1 MIKEILQGKQ
11 ALSLRQEVEEEEE
24 EKVKKRQQFWMMMG
38 NPDLSLGPS
47 QFVIPENTS
56 SLSSESETNPSKKRK
71 YCLDHFKTDPMI
83 QTSIELQLK
92 DPLPFDWEQ
101 CLDLESGRMYYLNR
115 STLKKS
121 WNCPKEQKLDLEL
134 NISPI
139 SSSSEGKRSSEIL
152 EGSKK
157 YSSSYNNNNNM
168 VAVACLKCHLLVML
182 SRSSPSCPNCKYVHS
197 LATQQNP
204 PPPKVTT
211 IKSFDTLSLLN
222 WSSGG
227 KNDKHE

>member
-11 ALSLRQEVEEEEE
+11 AVSLRQEEEEE
-24 EKVKKRQQFWMMMG
+24 EKVKKRQQFWMMMD

-47 QFVIPENTS
+47 QFVVPGSTN

-71 YCLDHFKTDPMI
+71 YCSDHFKTEPMI
-83 QTSIELQLK
+83 QTNIELQLK

-115 STLKKS
+115 STLKKT
-121 WNCPKEQKLDLEL
+121 WNWPQEQKLDLEL
-134 NISPI
+134 NISPL
-139 SSSSEGKRSSEIL
+139 SSSEGKSTSEIL

-157 YSSSYNNNNNM
+157 YSSSCNNM

-197 LATQQNP
+197 LPTQQSQ
-204 PPPKVTT
+204 PPKVTT

-222 WSSGG
+222 WPSGTE
-227 KNDKHE
+227 NDKHD